1 MQPIRLHN
9 SLTRRV
15 DPLVPIGVL
24 LLIVAGCSPSNSRV
38 VTVNGHELHLEC
50 AGGGPT
56 VIFEAGIGGDHSL
69 WPIAER
75 IRDHA
80 YACVYDRPGS
90 GDSPVASDRPTTAH
104 DDVADLHALLRAAHI
119 PLPAIVVGHS
129 YGGLIAWMA
138 AVEHPEDVAGLV
150 LIEAS
155 HPRDLERLEAIMTG
169 DQRRTFELGLAD
181 PNVDFVAS
189 LNQAAADYGS
199 LPDVPLTV
207 IAATHSMNP
216 WCAQGLPC
224 AQMEAIH
231 LELQADYASLRP
243 DGRLVNAATG
253 HTVQDED
260 PDLVVREILRMVAS
274 LR

>member
-1 MQPIRLHN
+1 MAAIRG
-9 SLTRRV
+9 RV
-15 DPLVPIGVL
+15 LIGIL
-24 LLIVAGCSPSNSRV
+24 LLVVVGCSSANSRAFS
-38 VTVNGHELHLEC
+38 VNGHELHLIC
-50 AGGGPT
+50 GGQGPT

-90 GDSPVASDRPTTAH
+90 GDSPVASDRPASART
-104 DDVADLHALLRAAHI
+104 DVADLHALLQAAHI

-138 AVEHPEDVAGLV
+138 AVEHPEDVAGVV
-150 LIEAS
+150 LIDAS
-155 HPRDLERLEAIMTG
+155 HPEDLQRLQAVMTD
-169 DQRRTFELGLAD
+169 DQRRIFEQGLANA
-181 PNVDFVAS
+181 NVDFQAS
-189 LNQAAADYGS
+189 LKEAAADYGP

-224 AQMEAIH
+224 AQMDAIH

-243 DGRLVNAATG
+243 DGRLVKAATG
-253 HTVQDED
+253 HAVQDED
-260 PDLVVREILRMVAS
+260 PDLVVGEILRMIAS
-274 LR
+274 LSTQ